1 MGLTAPW
8 PLGLSRAAIRH
19 CPRHLHADAMQV
31 AWLAN
36 QEGRNPDSAVRALVR
51 NEERHRAAKPN
62 FERCSTRSVRR
73 RF

>member
-1 MGLTAPW
+1 
-8 PLGLSRAAIRH
+8 
-19 CPRHLHADAMQV
+19 MQV

-62 FERCSTRSVRR
+62 FERCSTRSVPR